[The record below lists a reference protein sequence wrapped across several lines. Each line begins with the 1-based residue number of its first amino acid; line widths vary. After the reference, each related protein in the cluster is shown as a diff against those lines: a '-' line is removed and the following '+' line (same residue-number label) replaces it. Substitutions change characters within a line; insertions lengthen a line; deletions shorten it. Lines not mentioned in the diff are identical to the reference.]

1 MIDNW
6 DEFLRNKAND
16 DAYKVNDDNDAYNMF
31 LPLMCLE
38 QNSTSLCG
46 LELWYRRPFCVA
58 CVADQNDVEQRFGRP
73 SGVER
78 PSILG
83 CKLHQPAKDQEKYNK
98 M

>member
-1 MIDNW
+1 
-6 DEFLRNKAND
+6 
-16 DAYKVNDDNDAYNMF
+16 
-31 LPLMCLE
+31 
-38 QNSTSLCG
+38 
-46 LELWYRRPFCVA
+46 VA